1 MTKDV
6 IHVTRDDVIQK
17 CMKLMATKHIR
28 HIPVLEDTNLVGIL
42 SITDVI
48 VALRDA
54 GISFGRDL
62 HADLAMKI
70 L

>member
-1 MTKDV
+1 ML
-6 IHVTRDDVIQK
+6 
-17 CMKLMATKHIR
+17 LMATKHIR
-28 HIPVLEDTNLVGIL
+28 HLPVLEDTNLVGML

-48 VALRDA
+48 VALRNA
-54 GISFGRDL
+54 GISFGGDL